1 MGRDLS
7 GQNTRRPWVIAS
19 GLVGTIL
26 ILYRACSGGVAVM
39 AIVITVA
46 QQKGGTGKTTLAA
59 NLAAALAPSLRVALL
74 DIDPQKSLTR
84 WHAIR
89 TSRDTEAPALT
100 FSDVS
105 GWRLTADLDRLK
117 RRHDVVLID
126 SPPQIDTDARLAIRG
141 ADLVL
146 IPVQPSPPDVWA
158 AEGTLALA
166 AAERRNARV
175 VLNRVPPASRL
186 GEAVKADIAMRKL
199 PLLRSAIGNRTGFAI
214 AFAAGLGVTE
224 AAPRSSAAA
233 ELRALLEEL
242 REITE

>member
-1 MGRDLS
+1 
-7 GQNTRRPWVIAS
+7 
-19 GLVGTIL
+19 
-26 ILYRACSGGVAVM
+26 M

-59 NLAAALAPSLRVALL
+59 NLAAALAPSTRVALL

-89 TSRDTEAPALT
+89 TARDAETARLT
-100 FSDVS
+100 FSEVS
-105 GWRLTADLDRLK
+105 GWRLAAELDRLK
-117 RRHDVVLID
+117 RAHDVVLID

-146 IPVQPSPPDVWA
+146 VPVQPSPPDVWA

-186 GEAVKADIAMRKL
+186 GETVKADLATRNL
-199 PLLRSAIGNRTGFAI
+199 PVLRTAIGNRTGFAI

-233 ELRALLEEL
+233 ELRALLDEL

>member
-1 MGRDLS
+1 
-7 GQNTRRPWVIAS
+7 
-19 GLVGTIL
+19 
-26 ILYRACSGGVAVM
+26 M

-59 NLAAALAPSLRVALL
+59 NLAAGLAGTARIALL

-84 WHAIR
+84 WHGIR
-89 TSRDTEAPALT
+89 AARGPDTPRFT

-105 GWRLTADLDRLK
+105 GWRLAAELERLK
-117 RRHDVVLID
+117 RTHDLVLVD

-166 AAERRNARV
+166 AAERRPARV

-186 GEAVKADIAMRKL
+186 GETVKADLTARAL
-199 PLLRSAIGNRTGFAI
+199 PLLRSAIGNRTGFAT

-233 ELRALLEEL
+233 ELRALLDEL

>member
-1 MGRDLS
+1 
-7 GQNTRRPWVIAS
+7 
-19 GLVGTIL
+19 
-26 ILYRACSGGVAVM
+26 M
-39 AIVITVA
+39 AIIITVA

-59 NLAAALAPSLRVALL
+59 NLAAALAPSARVALL

-89 TSRDTEAPALT
+89 TERDAPAPLT

-105 GWRLTADLDRLK
+105 GWRLAAELDRLK
-117 RRHDVVLID
+117 RTHDVVLID

-166 AAERRNARV
+166 AAERRKARV

-186 GEAVKADIAMRKL
+186 GDTVKADIATRNL
-199 PLLRSAIGNRTGFAI
+199 PLLRATIGNRTGFAI
-214 AFAAGLGVTE
+214 AFAEGLGVTE

-233 ELRALLEEL
+233 ELRALLDEL